1 MTEQRP
7 QRVADSIHKKGIRM
21 KRTPTPIRLIG
32 ALAILGLSSA
42 GQAAT
47 FSLVAVAV
55 NGEPITPTDFVTVNP
70 GDVIE
75 CEIHIAGWADDN
87 WCPGDHGFQACSSDA
102 DCPEGCR
109 EFLVRI
115 YQATIDAA
123 GYVSS
128 ESGVL
133 RPIGWDRPFPTGN
146 RCETDADCGKGIECQ
161 HGRCQLLRCRGD
173 DDCLEGME
181 CILSNPRHTFGTCY
195 GPNHDPELGAYIDE
209 GRSDFVFFGFDE
221 IVITAV
227 STGTSAYSYGGLQF
241 DETSGAVDIGQS
253 AYVGTLLLAPSDI
266 DDYQGEA
273 CGSFVVTFD
282 PNYNYTFLESQWVP
296 RGTLPSRSWSTLF
309 VPRFGPLTINVA
321 EVGACIYPDR
331 ACVEACEVTRATC
344 ATTGGLWNPG
354 RSCPD
359 RLLLGDGKRSPASR
373 DE

>member
-55 NGEPITPTDFVTVNP
+55 NGEPITPTDFVTVRP

-75 CEIHIAGWADDN
+75 CEIHITGWADDN
-87 WCPGDHGFQACSSDA
+87 WCPICCGSNFQACSSDA

-109 EFLVRI
+109 EFLLRF
-115 YQATIDAA
+115 YQATIDPA
-123 GYVSS
+123 GYVSG

-133 RPIGWDRPFPTGN
+133 QPIGWD
-146 RCETDADCGKGIECQ
+146 
-161 HGRCQLLRCRGD
+161 
-173 DDCLEGME
+173 
-181 CILSNPRHTFGTCY
+181 S
-195 GPNHDPELGAYIDE
+195 HDPKSGAYIDQ
-209 GRSDFVFFGFDE
+209 GRSDFVLFGFDE

-227 STGTSAYSYGGLQF
+227 AVQTLTYRYGGLLF
-241 DETSGAVDIGQS
+241 DSGVVDIGQT
-253 AYVGTLLLAPSDI
+253 AYAGTLLLAVSDA
-266 DDYQGEA
+266 DDLEGEA
-273 CGSFVVTFD
+273 CGSFVVTFLRD
-282 PNYNYTFLESQWVP
+282 FFAGFTFLTSKSVGSSEAELVP
-296 RGTLPSRSWSTLF
+296 G
-309 VPRFGPLTINVA
+309 VAPLTINVG
-321 EVGACIYPDR
+321 EDGACIYPDQ
-331 ACVEACEVTRATC
+331 ACVEACEVTQATC
-344 ATTGGLWNPG
+344 AAAGGLWNPG

-359 RLLLGDGKRSPASR
+359 RFGPGDAKRGPASR